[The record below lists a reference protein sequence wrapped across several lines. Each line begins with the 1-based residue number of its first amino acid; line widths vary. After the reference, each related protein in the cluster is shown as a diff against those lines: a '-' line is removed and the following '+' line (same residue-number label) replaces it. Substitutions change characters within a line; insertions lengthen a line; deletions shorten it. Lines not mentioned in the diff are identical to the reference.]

1 MTALP
6 TSTDVQTPTIATGA
20 CYPSPPKARLM
31 QPESTKKKQATCDR
45 ESSFEPESEDED
57 PAPEIPSS
65 PEVPLKLLHAL
76 ELQMTPAK
84 VAASK
89 RDTSMPPIY
98 GRKASIP
105 TVETPSTP
113 LPLPSSRTTPLP
125 TTPPTPKDL
134 SKPQI
139 QHQPSFDPRNPF
151 TQMHM
156 RKPRPKTKPAT
167 KAAPLPPPKKAAP
180 SRPAHESPWAK
191 TTPHKK
197 RGQRPA
203 PPPVGSRICYWD
215 GCGMPVPDGRY
226 IWDHIK
232 EEHNSGR
239 PVRVGV
245 KVKTYKGNG
254 GGKGMAKVEIPLKR
268 EIDEDY
274 DAPELEEG
282 EILDMDRQ
290 DDALEDAEL
299 DPAILDA
306 LEEHMAKL
314 TKVEETDEQV
324 PVEVELV
331 RSSKT
336 KTAQWFDRVVC
347 RWGGCDRE
355 LQFIGLQRHVETKHI
370 PLRGAWCPKGCGRHV
385 ARSDMLW
392 RHVENCRM

>member
-1 MTALP
+1 MTL
-6 TSTDVQTPTIATGA
+6 TG
-20 CYPSPPKARLM
+20 S
-31 QPESTKKKQATCDR
+31 SSKK
-45 ESSFEPESEDED
+45 
-57 PAPEIPSS
+57 
-65 PEVPLKLLHAL
+65 
-76 ELQMTPAK
+76 
-84 VAASK
+84 
-89 RDTSMPPIY
+89 DTSLPPLY
-98 GRKASIP
+98 ERKASI
-105 TVETPSTP
+105 TTLETPSKPALDNLPIHQPTP
-113 LPLPSSRTTPLP
+113 LL
-125 TTPPTPKDL
+125 KDL
-134 SKPQI
+134 PKPQL
-139 QHQPSFDPRNPF
+139 QPRARFNPF

-156 RKPRPKTKPAT
+156 RKPRPPKTKPAT
-167 KAAPLPPPKKAAP
+167 KAAPPPPAKKAAP

-215 GCGMPVPDGRY
+215 GCGTNVKDARF

-245 KVKTYKGNG
+245 KVKAYKGNG
-254 GGKGMAKVEIPLKR
+254 RGKGMAKVEIPLKR

-347 RWGGCDRE
+347 RWGDCDCE